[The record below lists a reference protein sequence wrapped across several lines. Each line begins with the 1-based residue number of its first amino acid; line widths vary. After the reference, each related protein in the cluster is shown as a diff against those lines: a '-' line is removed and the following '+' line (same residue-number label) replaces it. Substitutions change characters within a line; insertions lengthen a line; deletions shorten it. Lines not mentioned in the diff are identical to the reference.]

1 MLSVTAILLLNGCDA
16 PTSLHNIVFMN
27 SNVCAA
33 AFPRNVDNLAAS
45 CICCLTMNLS

>member
-1 MLSVTAILLLNGCDA
+1 MPSAKAILLLNGCDA
-16 PTSLHNIVFMN
+16 LTSLHNIVFMN
-27 SNVCAA
+27 YSVCAA